1 MRVVHLGRRS
11 VLIAEQTV
19 ELHDIAEL
27 GAARHELELY
37 LHGHSLPAELTYDLL
52 TCVQEAAKNALRF
65 AATPCGVHVSVT
77 VDAGEILV
85 TVRDHGAGLDAR
97 RATDLQP
104 DLLSESGRGLFLLCA
119 LMDKVEF
126 HTEGGTEVR
135 LHKLL
140 APESSPR
147 DHAA

>member
-1 MRVVHLGRRS
+1 MKAVP
-11 VLIAEQTV
+11 QTI
-19 ELHDIAEL
+19 EIHDVAQL
-27 GAARHELELY
+27 SAARHDLDLF
-37 LHGHSLPAELTYDLL
+37 LQRCSLPTQVTYDLL
-52 TCVQEAAKNALRF
+52 TCIQEAAKNALRF
-65 AATPCGVHVSVT
+65 APDPCGVQISVN
-77 VDAGEILV
+77 VGPSEILV